1 MLAADPTG
9 LQGPVRVGDT
19 VEGVGRVHDGDD
31 VAALRVA
38 GDLAQQRR
46 VGVAAEGPDAPPAVH
61 GGGEDRAEAGQG
73 PVEVDADGHHA
84 PARSQQP
91 ADAGLL
97 GADRVHDDVEAAEP
111 GERRF
116 PTRSALVTAA
126 FTEQLSLCASALDE
140 ALADP
145 DPGHGLY
152 ALLEKVCTTLVTD
165 RGFETVLMARFP
177 EALDYDKERA
187 CAEEG
192 LARLVRRAREAGQ
205 LREDFDPADI
215 SLLLLAVTGPAGLPR
230 ETALAASRRL
240 LTSLFQAFRPPP
252 PGRPAPLPPAP
263 PMGLGEV
270 HRPPGRP

>member
-1 MLAADPTG
+1 MPDQTSHKPPEHAAGGPPADRDLRADARRNRERVLEAARETFAA
-9 LQGPVRVGDT
+9 QGVDAPMSA
-19 VEGVGRVHDGDD
+19 
-31 VAALRVA
+31 VARRA
-38 GDLAQQRR
+38 G
-46 VGVAAEGPDAPPAVH
+46 VGVAT
-61 GGGEDRAEAGQG
+61 
-73 PVEVDADGHHA
+73 
-84 PARSQQP
+84 
-91 ADAGLL
+91 LY
-97 GADRVHDDVEAAEP
+97 
-111 GERRF
+111 RRF

-165 RGFETVLMARFP
+165 RGFETVLMAHFP
-177 EALDYDKERA
+177 EALDYEKERA

-215 SLLLLAVTGPAGLPR
+215 ALLLLAVTGLAGQPR

-240 LTSLFQAFRPPP
+240 LTYLFQAFRPPP

-263 PMGLGEV
+263 PMSVGEV
-270 HRPPGRP
+270 HRPAGRP